1 MTRVLAVA
9 SLLSVILLV
18 PSCARGAAEAVAR
31 PLRLISDVRAEA
43 LDGFPAASSDAA
55 ASYRIAFVSDR
66 DGALAVYSMD
76 TDGGD
81 LRKLTAE
88 LEEAHGVAVS
98 PDGSRIAFTASHG
111 GEGGTDYEV
120 LVMNADGTGGR
131 NLTGSAD
138 SRDMQP
144 SWSPDGESIA
154 FMAGSRSSAG
164 IFAVGS
170 DGTGLRQLSDGLRWD
185 TQPSW
190 SPDGSRIAFASLSG
204 GRSEVWTVQAD
215 GSDLRRL
222 TDLGARSEWPH
233 WSPDGKQIAF
243 VSDYDTVTAIYTM
256 YADGSG
262 LRKLTESRSVDT
274 EPCWSPDGTRI
285 AFSSDRDGGFAI
297 YVADAHLGRE
307 WRLTDEALGWQMQP
321 SWSPDGAE
329 IAFAAG
335 LDGEWDVYVVGAD
348 GSGLRRL
355 TSAPGY
361 DLRPLW
367 MGR

>member
-1 MTRVLAVA
+1 MARFSRLAA
-9 SLLSVILLV
+9 LLTVILLV
-18 PSCARGAAEAVAR
+18 PCCARGADEPGPASLGLVAHVQAEAHDSAMV
-31 PLRLISDVRAEA
+31 EA
-43 LDGFPAASSDAA
+43 GPGH
-55 ASYRIAFVSDR
+55 RIAFVSDR

-76 TDGGD
+76 PDGGD
-81 LRKLTAE
+81 QRQLTAA

-98 PDGSRIAFTASHG
+98 PDGSRIAFTARHG

-131 NLTGSAD
+131 NLTTSGNAWE
-138 SRDMQP
+138 MAP
-144 SWSPDGESIA
+144 CWSPDGESIA
-154 FMAGSRSSAG
+154 FMSASKANAG
-164 IFAVGS
+164 IVAVGF
-170 DGTGLRQLSDGLRWD
+170 DGTDLRQLSDGLRWD
-185 TQPSW
+185 MQPLW

-204 GRSEVWTVQAD
+204 RRSEIWVVQAD

-222 TDLGARSEWPH
+222 TDLGARSEWPR

-243 VSDYDTVTAIYTM
+243 VSDWDMVTAIYTM